1 MMKQFRVSVKIGLL
15 ILASCMLQACR
26 LNKTTAISRSQ
37 IAGQAERHFAEFVG
51 IKNHLHQH
59 PELSG
64 KEIGTKEFV
73 RQYLVKLG
81 LEVKSD
87 LYGQSVIGILKGE
100 KAGRTIAWR
109 SDMDALAMDSDL
121 DELYKSH
128 AKGVHHGCGHDAHM
142 AIALGIAKVMAQN
155 KKQMKGEVYFIFQPE
170 EETFNGAKK
179 MMETNFLAD
188 FGIEEIY
195 GLHVTAF
202 PVGQIL
208 VKPNEMFAHQREIQV
223 QIKGITLNLA
233 QLNKLSAV
241 VTTKLS
247 RIPKGTNPADIQKI
261 ADPALG
267 VASPNTM
274 FSDYSFIDGKFRAAK
289 NGEAQNLVL
298 EMYETDSAV
307 IPNILTKVRT
317 VLEEMGLSGYVQS
330 ISFSR
335 ENPTVMNDARLTS
348 EAYQILRQENGTD
361 IYLSRGQIPYFN
373 DDFAYFQQK
382 IPGVYFFLGGSNF
395 SKGIVAMNHTPYFQ
409 IDDACLK
416 IGVSAFAYLLSKRLS
431 E

>member
-1 MMKQFRVSVKIGLL
+1 MMEQFRVSVKIGLL
-15 ILASCMLQACR
+15 VLASCMLQACR
-26 LNKTTAISRSQ
+26 LNKTTGISRSQ

-64 KEIGTKEFV
+64 KEIMTKEFV

-87 LYGQSVIGILKGE
+87 LYGQSVIGILKGK
-100 KAGRTIAWR
+100 KAGRKIAWR
-109 SDMDALAMDSDL
+109 SDMDALAMDSNL

-128 AKGVHHGCGHDAHM
+128 TKGVHHGCGHDAHM

-155 KKQMKGEVYFIFQPE
+155 KKQMKGDVYFIFQPE
-170 EETFNGAKK
+170 EETLNGAKK
-179 MMETNFLAD
+179 IMETNFLAD
-188 FGIEEIY
+188 LGIEEIY

-202 PVGQIL
+202 PVGQIF
-208 VKPNEMFAHQREIQV
+208 VKPNEMFAHQREIHV
-223 QIKGITLNLA
+223 QMKGITLNSE
-233 QLNKLSAV
+233 QLNKISAV
-241 VTTKLS
+241 VAKKLN

-267 VASPNTM
+267 VASPNTI
-274 FSDYSFIDGKFRAAK
+274 FLDYSFADGKFHASQ
-289 NGEAQNLVL
+289 NGEIQNLAL
-298 EMYETDSAV
+298 EMYETNSAA
-307 IPNILTKVRT
+307 IPNILPKVRT
-317 VLEEMGLSGYVQS
+317 VVEEMGLSRYVQS

-348 EAYQILRQENGTD
+348 EAYQILRQENGID
-361 IYLSRGQIPYFN
+361 IYLSQGQIPYFN

-395 SKGIVAMNHTPYFQ
+395 SKGIVAMNHTSHFQ
-409 IDDACLK
+409 IDDTCLK
-416 IGVSAFAYLLSKRLS
+416 TGVSAFAYLLSRRLS

>member
-1 MMKQFRVSVKIGLL
+1 MMKQFNVSVKIGLL
-15 ILASCMLQACR
+15 LLASCMLQACR

-51 IKNHLHQH
+51 IKNHLHQY

-87 LYGQSVIGILKGE
+87 LYGQSVIGILKGK
-100 KAGRTIAWR
+100 KAGRKIAWR
-109 SDMDALAMDSDL
+109 SDMDALAMDSNL
-121 DELYKSH
+121 DEVYKSH

-155 KKQMKGEVYFIFQPE
+155 KKQMKGDVYFIFQPE

-188 FGIEEIY
+188 LGIEEIY

-208 VKPNEMFAHQREIQV
+208 VKPHEMFAHQREIQV
-223 QIKGITLNLA
+223 QMKGITLNPE

-241 VTTKLS
+241 VATKLS

-274 FSDYSFIDGKFRAAK
+274 FLDYSFADGKFHASK
-289 NGEAQNLVL
+289 NGEIQNLAL
-298 EMYETDSAV
+298 EMYETDSAA
-307 IPNILTKVRT
+307 IPNILPKVRT
-317 VLEEMGLSGYVQS
+317 VLEEMGLSRYVQS

-361 IYLSRGQIPYFN
+361 IYLSQGQIPYFN
-373 DDFAYFQQK
+373 DDFAYFQKK

-395 SKGIVAMNHTPYFQ
+395 SKGIVAMNHTPHFQ
-409 IDDACLK
+409 IDDTCLK
-416 IGVSAFAYLLSKRLS
+416 TGVSAFAYLLSRRLS